1 MDTARVTSKGQ
12 ITIPKRVRNLMAIKT
27 GDSLAFD
34 LDEDG
39 SLHVSPIRSEKRS
52 LKGLLSDYAEGRR
65 ADSERIRAAL
75 RERAAAK
82 YAVR

>member
-12 ITIPKRVRNLMAIKT
+12 VTIPKRVRNLMAIET
-27 GDSLAFD
+27 GDRLAFD
-34 LDEDG
+34 LDENGD
-39 SLHVSPIRSEKRS
+39 LHVSPIRDEKRF
-52 LKGLLSDYAEGRR
+52 LRGLLSDYGKGPRVDE
-65 ADSERIRAAL
+65 ERIRTAL

>member
-12 ITIPKRVRNLMAIKT
+12 VTIPKRVRNPMAIKT
-27 GDSLAFD
+27 GDRLAFD
-34 LDEDG
+34 LDENGD
-39 SLHVSPIRSEKRS
+39 LHVSPMRGEKRS
-52 LKGLLSDYAEGRR
+52 LRGLLSDYAKGRR
-65 ADSERIRAAL
+65 VDGERIRTAL